1 MCGASHAESI
11 RQRELPTT
19 SLDEWIVRT
28 RPSRAAVCVPT
39 ICRLSLH
46 PPTVTWHRADTT
58 TSAVAPAVA
67 TVDWTIRGRRGRPV
81 RVSCEEDRTVAL
93 GQPHPATSAASLC
106 DAQWP
111 AHATCTGAG
120 GCQSIPYLKSHL
132 QKCVRKGLAPQ
143 AVATTKQL
151 LKLSVVEGVR
161 RLAVIMVEDVA
172 LHPQAMGV
180 LLWWTVVLAHRL
192 KGRGQGATL
201 RCVDVPL
208 WLCEWL
214 LGLVH
219 VLCTHPVFVRLPNT
233 RPRPTPWQRVQGLDG
248 DASTVSPYHRDAMY
262 SLYLRAT
269 YGGLKGDVA
278 LLEQAAEAL
287 WRGET
292 TTGLLAAPVRPVV
305 WDSVGALPV
314 HAWDLDAIDF
324 HVVPRLFELVERGDE
339 ERERPP
345 LDTSCEEESTGAP
358 FDWKRMMWEN
368 GSMTNVRRVQS
379 GGVEAVHTDGVAA
392 EVELYGCGVWA
403 EWLPRVRPLQRWLVR
418 KSYG

>member
-1 MCGASHAESI
+1 M
-11 RQRELPTT
+11 
-19 SLDEWIVRT
+19 
-28 RPSRAAVCVPT
+28 
-39 ICRLSLH
+39 
-46 PPTVTWHRADTT
+46 TWHFA
-58 TSAVAPAVA
+58 SALPKELASECPLDAAEGSVE
-67 TVDWTIRGRRGRPV
+67 WTLRGRKGKPV
-81 RVSCEEDRTVAL
+81 RVVCCHARAPTASAGGHCRA
-93 GQPHPATSAASLC
+93 QPP
-106 DAQWP
+106 DWP
-111 AHATCTGAG
+111 SDATCTGAG

-151 LKLSVVEGVR
+151 LKLSVVECVR

-219 VLCTHPVFVRLPNT
+219 VLCAHPVFVRLPNVL
-233 RPRPTPWQRVQGLDG
+233 PRATPWQRLLALDTTT
-248 DASTVSPYHRDAMY
+248 DPTASHRDTLC

-287 WRGET
+287 GRGDT
-292 TTGLLAAPVRPVV
+292 AGMLTAPIQPVV
-305 WDSVGALPV
+305 WDSVGALPA

-345 LDTSCEEESTGAP
+345 LDTSFEEESTGAA

-368 GSMTNVRRVQS
+368 GSMTNVRRVVVW
-379 GGVEAVHTDGVAA
+379 GGEADVQAA
-392 EVELYGCGVWA
+392 EEEDAGGGDRYGCEVWA
-403 EWLPRVRPLQRWLVR
+403 EWLPRVRPLQRWLVG

>member
-1 MCGASHAESI
+1 M
-11 RQRELPTT
+11 
-19 SLDEWIVRT
+19 RT
-28 RPSRAAVCVPT
+28 RPSRATTCVPT
-39 ICRLSLH
+39 VCSLSLH
-46 PPTVTWHRADTT
+46 PPTVQWHFETPHD
-58 TSAVAPAVA
+58 APPPDG
-67 TVDWTIRGRRGRPV
+67 TVDWTFRGRKGRPV
-81 RVSCEEDRTVAL
+81 RVTCVRSVCTNGAR
-93 GQPHPATSAASLC
+93 ATPVPE
-106 DAQWP
+106 WP
-111 AHATCTGAG
+111 PDATCTGTG
-120 GCQSIPYLKSHL
+120 GCQSISYLKSHL
-132 QKCVRKGLAPQ
+132 QKCVRKGLARQ

-151 LKLSVVEGVR
+151 LKLSVVECVR

-219 VLCTHPVFVRLPNT
+219 VLCAHPVFVRLPNVL
-233 RPRPTPWQRVQGLDG
+233 PRTTPWQRLLALD
-248 DASTVSPYHRDAMY
+248 ATATATAHRDTLC

-287 WRGET
+287 CRGD
-292 TTGLLAAPVRPVV
+292 TTGLLSAPIRPVV
-305 WDSVGALPV
+305 WDSVGVLPA

-324 HVVPRLFELVERGDE
+324 HVVPRLFALVERGDE

-345 LDTSCEEESTGAP
+345 IDTSFEEESTGAA

-368 GSMTNVRRVQS
+368 GSMTNVRRVVVR
-379 GGVEAVHTDGVAA
+379 GGETEGHAEKYDAGDGDR
-392 EVELYGCGVWA
+392 YGCEVWA
-403 EWLPRVRPLQRWLVR
+403 EWLPRARPLQRWLVR